1 MTKEELEF
9 QAQEFL
15 QQTSHLQIIG
25 AGQLPEIKK
34 AVLAE
39 EIAQE
44 VEKAVLE
51 TRIGDLLR
59 QARLQ
64 RGLTGEQAGKL
75 AGVKRSRVSQIET
88 GGNVLQL
95 QTLVEYA
102 HSLGFDVRLSLIPQN
117 GGRELTQELA

>member
-1 MTKEELEF
+1 MTKAELEL

-15 QQTSHLQIIG
+15 QQTSHMQIIG
-25 AGQLPEIKK
+25 AGLSLESKT

-39 EIAQE
+39 DIAQE
-44 VEKAVLE
+44 VEKAVLQ
-51 TRIGDLLR
+51 TRVGDLLR

-117 GGRELTQELA
+117 GGLELTQELA